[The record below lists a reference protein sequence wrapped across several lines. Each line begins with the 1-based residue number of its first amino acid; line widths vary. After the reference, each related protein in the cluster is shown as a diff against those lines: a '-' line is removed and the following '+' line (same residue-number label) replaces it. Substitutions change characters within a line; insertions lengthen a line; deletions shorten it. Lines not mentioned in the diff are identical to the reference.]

1 VRKSLRQDP
10 DPRRNFNFIDD
21 SDRLVLTSD
30 LVLDTVSFEIGLAA
44 ADRVSGR
51 IADLL
56 AGRWE
61 S

>member
-1 VRKSLRQDP
+1 LADCRELRKSLREDP

-21 SDRLVLTSD
+21 SDRL
-30 LVLDTVSFEIGLAA
+30 VSFEIGLAA

-56 AGRWE
+56 PGRWE

>member
-1 VRKSLRQDP
+1 M
-10 DPRRNFNFIDD
+10 
-21 SDRLVLTSD
+21 LTSD

-56 AGRWE
+56 PGRWE